1 MQRVLF
7 IDRMHPQDA
16 DEVARIWQ
24 AHDATGLP
32 QEIGVANRR
41 LYRFH
46 GLYVHLVEAQ
56 EGVEEDLTDR
66 IFAARDAR
74 EFVETRDALAKFLTP
89 YSPAFKN
96 LKATR
101 AEEFYRWQA

>member
-7 IDRMHPQDA
+7 IDRMRPQDA
-16 DEVARIWQ
+16 DEVAKIWK

-32 QEIGVANRR
+32 QDIGVAGRY

-46 GLYVHLVEAQ
+46 GLYVHMVEARDDIH
-56 EGVEEDLTDR
+56 EDLTDR
-66 IFAARDAR
+66 IFAARDDRA
-74 EFVETRDALAKFLTP
+74 FVETRDALADFLTP
-89 YSPAFKN
+89 YSPEFRN
-96 LKATR
+96 LKATK

>member
-16 DEVARIWQ
+16 DAVAKIWK

-32 QEIGVANRR
+32 QEIGVARR
-41 LYRFH
+41 HLFRFH
-46 GLYVHLVEAQ
+46 GLYVHMVEARDD
-56 EGVEEDLTDR
+56 VDDDLTDR
-66 IFAARDAR
+66 IFAARDER
-74 EFVETRDALAKFLTP
+74 EFVETRDALARFLTP
-89 YSPAFKN
+89 YSPELRN

>member
-7 IDRMHPQDA
+7 IDRMNPQDA
-16 DEVARIWQ
+16 DEVARIWK

-32 QEIGVANRR
+32 EEIGVARR
-41 LYRFH
+41 QLYRFH
-46 GLYVHLVEAQ
+46 GLYVHLVEARDD
-56 EGVEEDLTDR
+56 VDDDLTDR
-66 IFAARDAR
+66 IFAARGAR
-74 EFVETRDALAKFLTP
+74 EFVETRDALARFLTP
-89 YSPAFKN
+89 YSPEFQN